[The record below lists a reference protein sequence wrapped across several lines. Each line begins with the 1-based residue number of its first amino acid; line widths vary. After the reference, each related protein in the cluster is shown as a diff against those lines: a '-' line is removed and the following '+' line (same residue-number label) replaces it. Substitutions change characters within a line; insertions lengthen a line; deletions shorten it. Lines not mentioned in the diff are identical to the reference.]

1 MPTKTADATS
11 VLTDAFVTTLK
22 QSQELATASFNA
34 WVDLAGKTFSMPSMP
49 SFDAVPFAEVVP
61 DPREVIE
68 VSFGFAEELLATQ
81 KELAVKFVDAVA
93 PKAAKS
99 A

>member
-1 MPTKTADATS
+1 MPTKTADPTS
-11 VLTDAFVTTLK
+11 ALTDAFVTTLK
-22 QSQELATASFNA
+22 QSQELAASSINA
-34 WVDLAGKTFSMPSMP
+34 WIDLAGKTFSLPSLP
-49 SFDAVPFAEVVP
+49 SFDGLNASVVP
-61 DPREVIE
+61 DPRDVIE

-93 PKAAKS
+93 PKAATS

>member
-11 VLTDAFVTTLK
+11 AITDAFVTTIK
-22 QSQELATASFNA
+22 QSQELATSGFNA
-34 WVDLAGKTFSMPSMP
+34 WVDLAGKTFTMPSI
-49 SFDAVPFAEVVP
+49 DALPFAEVIP
-61 DPREVIE
+61 NPREVIE

-81 KELAVKFVDAVA
+81 KELATKFVDALA
-93 PKAAKS
+93 PKAPKS

>member
-11 VLTDAFVTTLK
+11 AVTEAFVTTLK
-22 QSQELATASFNA
+22 QSQELATTSFNA
-34 WVDLAGKTFSMPSMP
+34 WLDLAGKTFTLPSLP
-49 SFDAVPFAEVVP
+49 AFDAVPNALVP
-61 DPREVIE
+61 DPREVID
-68 VSFGFAEELLATQ
+68 VGFGFAEELLATQ